1 MRIVI
6 IQNDAVAANQIRTAL
21 TRAGH
26 RCWVFTTRSGLTEI
40 VRKTTVDLVILDWQ
54 AGNCNGLEAARWL
67 RGQTGFSAAVAFCS
81 DGPSAT
87 QIAAAFEV
95 GAIDYIIRPID
106 DPQLCSR
113 VAVVLRRA
121 YPDQAKQEPFDV
133 GPYRIDPE
141 EKCVI
146 YHERTLEL
154 TPAEFGIAR
163 CLLINIGRP
172 LSRDYIQEHAVGEPF
187 LASSRSLDSQVSAL
201 RIKLRLMPE
210 RGFQLRA
217 MYGYGYRLDLTPVQ
231 AAPADGRVR
240 MVDWSMISNVS
251 ADTSTGR

>member
-6 IQNDAVAANQIRTAL
+6 IQNDPAEANLLRTTL

-26 RCWVFTTRSGLTEI
+26 RCWVFTTRAGLGEI
-40 VRKTTVDLVILDWQ
+40 LRKTTVDLVLLDWQ
-54 AGNCNGLEAARWL
+54 SHDCNGVEVARWL
-67 RGQTGFSAAVAFCS
+67 LGETRYSVAVAFCS
-81 DGPSAT
+81 ADADAL

-95 GAIDYIIRPID
+95 GAIDYIIRPLSD
-106 DPQLCSR
+106 EQLCAR

-121 YPDQAKQEPFDV
+121 YPDQAKTEPFEV
-133 GPYRIDPE
+133 GPYSIDPLG
-141 EKCVI
+141 KRII
-146 YHERTLEL
+146 YHDREIEL

-163 CLLINIGRP
+163 CLLINLGRA
-172 LSRDYIQEHAVGEPF
+172 LSRDYIQEYAVGEPF

-231 AAPADGRVR
+231 AAPADGRIR

-251 ADTSTGR
+251 TETEAGS